1 MEKIIILKI
10 NESGDVSIMNKTEVK
25 LSKSV
30 LEEIADTY
38 KKLNIPEKKKILVE
52 TIMKYLDTIIVK
64 NLHWILI
71 VMLMYKE
78 F

>member
-10 NESGDVSIMNKTEVK
+10 DENGDVIVMDKTKVK

-38 KKLNIPEKKKILVE
+38 KKLNITEKREDISKDYSEIFRYDYSKKSS
-52 TIMKYLDTIIVK
+52 LDINSYANV
-64 NLHWILI
+64 
-71 VMLMYKE
+71 
-78 F
+78 

>member
-38 KKLNIPEKKKILVE
+38 KKLNIPEKKEDTSRDYNEIFRYDYSK
-52 TIMKYLDTIIVK
+52 KSSLDINSYANV
-64 NLHWILI
+64 
-71 VMLMYKE
+71 
-78 F
+78 

>member
-10 NESGDVSIMNKTEVK
+10 DENGDVIVMDKTKVK

-38 KKLNIPEKKKILVE
+38 KKLNITEKREDISKDYSEIFRYDNSKKTSIDINSNTNV
-52 TIMKYLDTIIVK
+52 
-64 NLHWILI
+64 
-71 VMLMYKE
+71 
-78 F
+78 